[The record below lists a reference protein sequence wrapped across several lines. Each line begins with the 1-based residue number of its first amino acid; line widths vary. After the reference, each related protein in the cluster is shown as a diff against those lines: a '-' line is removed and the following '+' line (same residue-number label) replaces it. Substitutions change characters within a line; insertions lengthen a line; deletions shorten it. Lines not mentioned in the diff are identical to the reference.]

1 MIVGIGNTIR
11 SDDGVGAYVV
21 SEIGKQHIPGVEI
34 RLAQQLN
41 LEFLEEAIEFEKIL
55 LVDAAFSDEGLVFRK
70 ILSDGDQP
78 VISSHHLSPE
88 LFLYLAKRIYHK
100 DLDLYL
106 CSIGGKSFGLGEQ
119 FSDFVTLLAK
129 KAVSEICAFLKG
141 K

>member
-1 MIVGIGNTIR
+1 MGIKKRRVFSDKGGDIKPSMETIIWTLVGIPI
-11 SDDGVGAYVV
+11 V
-21 SEIGKQHIPGVEI
+21 
-34 RLAQQLN
+34 L
-41 LEFLEEAIEFEKIL
+41 FLLF
-55 LVDAAFSDEGLVFRK
+55 GFRK